1 MGLQSEGR
9 VTQGEQLAEALKLR
23 PHTYLEMNALAISV
37 SPHKRLLEWAERNPE
52 WRIVKA
58 RRYLGDG
65 KYATTWAVKRIERSV
80 IWPAFTP
87 PKAA

>member
-1 MGLQSEGR
+1 MKQ
-9 VTQGEQLAEALKLR
+9 TQGERLAEALKLK

-37 SPHKRLLEWAERNPE
+37 SPHKRLLEWAERNPD
-52 WRIVKA
+52 WRIEKA
-58 RRYLGDG
+58 IRYMGDG
-65 KYATTWAVKRIERSV
+65 EYLTTWSVKPAKPAG